1 MLDQLTLLL
10 KPIIAGSSP
19 AITAI
24 LLILLAVIGW
34 FAYERDKH
42 YRETFAA
49 LADKF
54 QKQIEGDRKDL
65 LGIIEK
71 YQQGQISVIQAIN
84 EIRVLIAT
92 ISGKL

>member
-1 MLDQLTLLL
+1 MFDQIAFLF

-19 AITAI
+19 AVTA
-24 LLILLAVIGW
+24 LLLLVLAAISWV
-34 FAYERDKH
+34 AYQRDKH
-42 YRETFAA
+42 YRETFAQ
-49 LADKF
+49 LAEKF
-54 QKQIEGDRKDL
+54 QKQIEKDHSDL
-65 LGIIEK
+65 LGVIDK